1 MTISKILTLLSLL
14 KKKAKIWENNFV
26 IRIFF
31 MQPHSHL
38 MSKRIYHHR
47 ILPPTLS
54 IAIIVRT
61 KDRPQLL
68 TRSLQSLAEQK
79 RTPDEVII
87 VNDGGVVIDNMVNL
101 FADLNIQVINNTHSQ
116 GRSRAGNQGV
126 QATRSQ
132 VIGFLDDDDRWLADH
147 LQRLEK
153 AWLLFDAKV
162 AYSGCR
168 LVQRELIGEAV
179 VLQEKIIGQFND
191 PYDAERLRYENYIPL
206 INVLIDRDLW
216 LQVDGFDEAFEAF
229 EDWDLLLRLSQH
241 TNFYHL
247 NRITAEYAVWGKS
260 QITQAQD
267 RPRWQAIYR
276 HFLAKHVLPLSTQEQ
291 LHYLAEYWRFS
302 QERRGILQD
311 TTQDKQALQLQLLQT
326 HQTLEQSQSQL
337 ANYKAQFSQLQQQHT
352 QLQTDWQRRYEQL
365 QGEYNQLQTDWQRQ
379 YEQLQGE
386 YSQLQGDWR
395 EKYEQLQADWSKKY
409 EHFQWDW
416 QQKYERLQ
424 AEYAHLQADWT
435 AKYQQ
440 LQADY
445 HQLQSNWMSKY
456 QQLQTEHTQQLA
468 QQQTEWQQQLEQ
480 TQSAAAEKYSQLQ
493 ASYDNQAAHFEQ
505 QQAEMLAALAK
516 QEQQYRELQTIT
528 QQDQIHYQALQANL
542 HELSKQIAVGLS
554 QSTIDKLVPVQTGA
568 YALATTTSGMLDDYH
583 RLVAWIRDKA
593 QHLNQLEQQ
602 LLAAWQPLLDEYQ
615 NLRNEINQLVQLI
628 SDSRWPQVRRYATLV
643 QILDKQTEQ
652 LFTQIQPIVTSNL
665 QWTQQTGL
673 IRVPKAVE
681 SHEIPS
687 PRPLSTV
694 YPTFITIAGTP
705 EDPQF
710 MENVNELGNVPF
722 LLEAKRVL
730 VFTVYCSLNHFF
742 RIDVLFGTRL
752 RINTCQIRIIIRELI
767 TQVPVRVVYLEA
779 LEMLDNRF
787 QPISFEPIIDSAG
800 KTYQVEIDSPD
811 ANEQS
816 GVAIWCHPQCPQQ
829 NQPLPAIAQRSPQQL
844 PQWIQP
850 SLLAIPLVT
859 PLNITSAPHLF
870 ILGGIT
876 AATPVISLHIWLTR
890 LAQAL
895 QSVPTSG
902 QVIIDGQLSREMVH
916 YCQHHQLVTLEE
928 DVFMPLQLATFLENG
943 KPHVTPTT
951 EYFWCCDLNA
961 LPQLD
966 IVTRALEIFVAN
978 SQVAAL
984 IPLETY
990 ADGKIRA
997 GYATLKRD
1005 GVLHTPAAGAPS
1017 DHPYHG
1023 YRRIVEAASS
1033 LLVILKSH
1041 WLAQLEIDTIRAYHT
1056 PMYQVTELIWQL
1068 QQHQQQT
1075 IYQAALNYEQDQPYP
1090 SFTEPDY
1097 LHDNQ
1102 YFYQR
1107 WAQHLP
1113 TKVAPFS
1120 RQLELVLN
1128 PQQQPTVLIIDATL
1142 PMYDEDSGSLRLYTL
1157 LKIWVSL
1164 GYQITFFPDNL
1175 DSQFK
1180 YRYALEALGIEVFH
1194 GQYGIADALA
1204 YRQFDLALI
1213 CRVEI
1218 GHRYIPFIRLLSPRT
1233 VILYDTVDIH
1243 YIREQRQ
1250 AEIETNPQL
1259 ATQAQATK
1267 RKELSNCILADR
1279 VITVTQDDANHLQQ
1293 ELPNLV
1299 CSVIPNIHVTQ
1310 PLATTTWQQRDGLV
1324 FVGNYNHH
1332 PNQDAVT
1339 YLVETVLPQI
1349 HLQLPDVC
1357 LYLIGSNIK
1366 THLTALANEHV
1377 KIIGWVE
1384 QLEPELAQRR
1394 VFVSYLRYGAGMKGK
1409 LGQALS
1415 LGLPVV
1421 TTTIGAEGM
1430 GLVNEATAL
1439 IADEPDNFAQAVCR
1453 LYTDSSLW
1461 EQLAH
1466 QGRDYIDR
1474 HYGEAAV
1481 RKQLQQILMK

>member
-1 MTISKILTLLSLL
+1 
-14 KKKAKIWENNFV
+14 
-26 IRIFF
+26 

-47 ILPPTLS
+47 ILPPALS
-54 IAIIVRT
+54 IAIVVRT

-68 TRSLQSLAEQK
+68 TRSLQSLAEQQ
-79 RTPDEVII
+79 RIPDEIII
-87 VNDGGVVIDNMVNL
+87 VNDGGVAIDNIISL
-101 FADLNIQVINNTHSQ
+101 FADLNIQVINNTQSQ
-116 GRSRAGNQGV
+116 GRARAGNQGV
-126 QATRSQ
+126 QATHSQ

-153 AWLLFDAKV
+153 AYLLFDAKV

-168 LVQRELIGEAV
+168 LIQRELVGEEV
-179 VLQEKIIGQFND
+179 VLQEQVIGQFND

-206 INVLIDRDLW
+206 INILIARELW
-216 LQVDGFDEAFEAF
+216 LQVNGFDESFEVF

-241 TNFYHL
+241 TPFYHL

-260 QITQAQD
+260 QVTQAND
-267 RPRWQAIYR
+267 RASWQAIYR
-276 HFLAKHVLPLSTQEQ
+276 HFLTKHLLPLSPPEQ
-291 LHYLAEYWRFS
+291 LQYLAEYWRFS

-311 TTQDKQALQLQLLQT
+311 TRQDKQALQLQLLQT
-326 HQTLEQSQSQL
+326 YQTLEQSQSQL
-337 ANYKAQFSQLQQQHT
+337 THYKSQFSQLQQQHT
-352 QLQTDWQRRYEQL
+352 QLQTDWQC
-365 QGEYNQLQTDWQRQ
+365 Q
-379 YEQLQGE
+379 YEQLQQE
-386 YSQLQGDWR
+386 HAQLQTDWR
-395 EKYEQLQADWSKKY
+395 EKYEQSQHDWSKKY
-409 EHFQWDW
+409 EQLQTDWNNKYEQLQTDWSKKYEQLQWDW

-424 AEYAHLQADWT
+424 AEYAHLQTEWT

-440 LQADY
+440 LQSDY
-445 HQLQSNWMSKY
+445 SQLQSNWISKY
-456 QQLQTEHTQQLA
+456 QQLQTEQAQQLA
-468 QQQTEWQQQLEQ
+468 QQQAQWQQQQQQLQ
-480 TQSAAAEKYSQLQ
+480 QAAAEKYSQLQ
-493 ASYDNQAAHFEQ
+493 ISYANQETHFKQ

-516 QEQQYRELQTIT
+516 QEQQYRELQTLT
-528 QQDQIHYQALQANL
+528 QQDQTHYQALQTNL
-542 HELSKQIAVGLS
+542 HELSKQIAVGLT
-554 QSTIDKLVPVQTGA
+554 QSTLDKIVQSQTGA
-568 YALATTTSGMLDDYH
+568 YALATTTSGMQDDYH

-593 QHLNQLEQQ
+593 QQLNQLEQQ
-602 LLAAWQPLLDEYQ
+602 LFASWQPISSEYQ
-615 NLRNEINQLVQLI
+615 NLRQEINQLAQLI
-628 SDSRWPQVRRYATLV
+628 LASHWPQVRRYATLV
-643 QILDKQTEQ
+643 QALDKHTEQ
-652 LFTQIQPIVTSNL
+652 LFNQIQQIATLSW

-673 IRVPKAVE
+673 GRVPKATE
-681 SHEIPS
+681 PHEIPPS
-687 PRPLSTV
+687 RPLSTV

-705 EDPQF
+705 ENPQF
-710 MENVNELGNVPF
+710 MENVNELGTVPF
-722 LLEAKRVL
+722 LLEGKRVL

-752 RINTCQIRIIIRELI
+752 RINTCQIRIIIREVT
-767 TQVPVRVVYLEA
+767 TQVPVRTVYLEA

-800 KTYQVEIDSPD
+800 KTYQLEIDSPD

-816 GVAIWCHPQCPQQ
+816 GVAIWCHSQCPQQ
-829 NQPLPAIAQRSPQQL
+829 NQHFPVIVPRSPQQL
-844 PQWIQP
+844 PQWLQP
-850 SLLAIPLVT
+850 SLLAVPLVT
-859 PLNITSAPHLF
+859 PLNVTNAPHLF

-902 QVIIDGQLSREMVH
+902 QIIVSGQLNPEVRH
-916 YCQHHQLVTLEE
+916 YCQHHQLVTLE
-928 DVFMPLQLATFLENG
+928 VAFMPLELATFLDSG
-943 KPHVTPTT
+943 KPYVTSTT
-951 EYFWCCDLNA
+951 EYLWCCDLNA

-966 IVTRALEIFVAN
+966 IVTRALEIFAAN
-978 SQVAAL
+978 SQVALL

-1005 GVLHTPAAGAPS
+1005 GVLQTPAAGTPS

-1033 LLVILKSH
+1033 LLVILKTN
-1041 WLAQLEIDTIRAYHT
+1041 WLAQLEIDTLQAYHT

-1068 QQHQQQT
+1068 KQHQQQAV
-1075 IYQAALNYEQDQPYP
+1075 YQAVLNYEQDQPYP
-1090 SFTEPDY
+1090 SFTEQDY

-1107 WAQHLP
+1107 WAEHLP
-1113 TKVAPFS
+1113 TQFAPFS
-1120 RQLELVLN
+1120 RQLEAVLN

-1157 LKIWVSL
+1157 LKIWVAL

-1204 YRQFDLALI
+1204 YRQFDFALVS
-1213 CRVEI
+1213 RVEM

-1233 VILYDTVDIH
+1233 LILYDTVDIH

-1250 AEIETNPQL
+1250 AEIEMNPQL
-1259 ATQAQATK
+1259 AAKAQATK

-1279 VITVTQDDANHLQQ
+1279 VITVTQDDANHLQR

-1299 CSVIPNIHVTQ
+1299 CSVIPNIHVSQ

-1339 YLVETVLPQI
+1339 YLVEMVLPQI

-1366 THLTALANEHV
+1366 AHLSALASEHI

-1430 GLVNEATAL
+1430 GLVNEETAL
-1439 IADEPDNFAQAVCR
+1439 IADDPDNFAQAVCR

-1461 EQLAH
+1461 EKLAR
-1466 QGRDYIDR
+1466 QGREYIEQ
-1474 HYGEAAV
+1474 HYGETAV
-1481 RKQLQQILMK
+1481 REKLQQMLMR

>member
-1 MTISKILTLLSLL
+1 
-14 KKKAKIWENNFV
+14 
-26 IRIFF
+26 
-31 MQPHSHL
+31 MQSH
-38 MSKRIYHHR
+38 YR
-47 ILPPTLS
+47 ILPTALS

-79 RTPDEVII
+79 RIPDEIII
-87 VNDGGVVIDNMVNL
+87 VNDGGVAIDNIVSL
-101 FADLNIQVINNTHSQ
+101 FADLNIQVINHTHSQ
-116 GRSRAGNQGV
+116 GRARAGNQGV
-126 QATRSQ
+126 QVAHSQ

-153 AWLLFDAKV
+153 AYLLFDAKV

-168 LVQRELIGEAV
+168 LVQRELVGEEV

-206 INVLIDRDLW
+206 INILIDRELW
-216 LQVDGFDEAFEAF
+216 LQVNGFDESFEVF

-241 TNFYHL
+241 TTFYHL

-260 QITQAQD
+260 QVTQAND

-276 HFLAKHVLPLSTQEQ
+276 HFLAKHVLPLSTPEQ
-291 LHYLAEYWRFS
+291 LQYLAEYWRFS
-302 QERRGILQD
+302 QERRGILQN
-311 TTQDKQALQLQLLQT
+311 TAQDKQALQLQLLQI

-337 ANYKAQFSQLQQQHT
+337 THYKAQFSQLQQQHT
-352 QLQTDWQRRYEQL
+352 QLQTDWQRKYEQL
-365 QGEYNQLQTDWQRQ
+365 QREYTQLQT
-379 YEQLQGE
+379 
-386 YSQLQGDWR
+386 DWR

-409 EHFQWDW
+409 QQLQADWGKKYEQLQADWSKKHEHSQLDW

-440 LQADY
+440 LQANY
-445 HQLQSNWMSKY
+445 HQLQSDWISKY
-456 QQLQTEHTQQLA
+456 QHLQTEQAQQLA
-468 QQQTEWQQQLEQ
+468 QQQAKWQQQQEQ
-480 TQSAAAEKYSQLQ
+480 LQLAAAEKYNQLQ
-493 ASYDNQAAHFEQ
+493 ISYDNQEAHFKQ
-505 QQAEMLAALAK
+505 QQVEILAALAK

-528 QQDQIHYQALQANL
+528 QQDQTHYQALQTNL
-542 HELSKQIAVGLS
+542 HELSKQIAVGLN
-554 QSTIDKLVPVQTGA
+554 QSTIDKIVQAQTGA
-568 YALATTTSGMLDDYH
+568 YALATTTSGVLDDYH

-593 QHLNQLEQQ
+593 QQLNQLEQQ
-602 LLAAWQPLLDEYQ
+602 LLAFWQPLSGEYQ
-615 NLRNEINQLVQLI
+615 NLRQEIDQLVQLI
-628 SDSRWPQVRRYATLV
+628 LASRWPQVRRYATLV
-643 QILDKQTEQ
+643 QALDKQVEQ
-652 LFTQIQPIVTSNL
+652 LFTKVQQVATFSL
-665 QWTQQTGL
+665 QWSQQTGL
-673 IRVPKAVE
+673 TRVPKAVKLY
-681 SHEIPS
+681 EIPP

-705 EDPQF
+705 ENPQF
-710 MENVNELGNVPF
+710 MENVNELGTVPF

-742 RIDVLFGTRL
+742 RIDMLFGTRL
-752 RINTCQIRIIIRELI
+752 RINTCQIRIIIRELT
-767 TQVPVRVVYLEA
+767 TQVPLRIVYLEA

-800 KTYQVEIDSPD
+800 KTYQLEIDSPD
-811 ANEQS
+811 ANEQA
-816 GVAIWCHPQCPQQ
+816 GIAIWCHPQCPQQ
-829 NQPLPAIAQRSPQQL
+829 NQQLSAIAAPRSPQQL
-844 PQWIQP
+844 PQWLQQ

-859 PLNITSAPHLF
+859 PLNVTSAPHLF
-870 ILGGIT
+870 ILGDIT
-876 AATPVISLHIWLTR
+876 AATPVISLHVWLTR

-895 QSVPTSG
+895 QSVPTNG
-902 QVIIDGQLSREMVH
+902 QVIVYGQLSREVVH
-916 YCQHHQLVTLEE
+916 YCQHHQLVTLE
-928 DVFMPLQLATFLENG
+928 DAFTPLKLATLLERG
-943 KPHVTPTT
+943 KQYVTSTT
-951 EYFWCCDLNA
+951 EYLWCCEVNA

-966 IVTRALEIFVAN
+966 IVTRALEIFTAN
-978 SQVAAL
+978 SQAAVL

-997 GYATLKRD
+997 GYAALNRD
-1005 GVLHTPAAGAPS
+1005 GGLQTPAAGAPS
-1017 DHPYHG
+1017 DHPYHA
-1023 YRRIVEAASS
+1023 YRRVVEAASS
-1033 LLVILKSH
+1033 LLVILKSC
-1041 WLAQLEIDTIRAYHT
+1041 WLAQLEIDALQAYHT

-1068 QQHQQQT
+1068 KQHQQPA
-1075 IYQAALNYEQDQPYP
+1075 IYQAVLNYEQDQPYP
-1090 SFTEPDY
+1090 SFTEQDY

-1107 WAQHLP
+1107 WAEHLP
-1113 TKVAPFS
+1113 THIAPFS
-1120 RQLELVLN
+1120 RQLEAVLN

-1175 DSQFK
+1175 DSRFK

-1204 YRQFDLALI
+1204 YRQFNFALI
-1213 CRVEI
+1213 SRVEI

-1233 VILYDTVDIH
+1233 LILYDTVDIH

-1259 ATQAQATK
+1259 AAKAQATK

-1299 CSVIPNIHVTQ
+1299 FSVIPNIHVAQ

-1332 PNQDAVT
+1332 PNQDAVS
-1339 YLVETVLPQI
+1339 YLVETILPQI
-1349 HLQLPDVC
+1349 QLQLPDVC
-1357 LYLIGSNIK
+1357 LYLIGSHIK
-1366 THLTALANEHV
+1366 AHLAALANESV

-1430 GLVNEATAL
+1430 GLVNEETAL
-1439 IADEPDNFAQAVCR
+1439 IADDPDNFAQAVCR

-1461 EQLAH
+1461 EKLAR
-1466 QGRDYIDR
+1466 QGREYIEQ

-1481 RKQLQQILMK
+1481 REKLQQMLTR